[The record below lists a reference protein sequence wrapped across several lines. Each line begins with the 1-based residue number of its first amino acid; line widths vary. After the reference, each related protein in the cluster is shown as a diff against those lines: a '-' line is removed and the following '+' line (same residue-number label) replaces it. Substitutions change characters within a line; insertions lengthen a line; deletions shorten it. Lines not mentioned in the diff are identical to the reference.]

1 MLSFHRT
8 ISSAQAARTNA
19 HKPGHFLDSELGQVM
34 IETCLQ
40 LEHGHIVMQL
50 IGLCLEIDVISS
62 EQMSKDG
69 IKQQFGP
76 QFWYLILDK
85 AQRRE
90 WVSLG
95 TAVEVANRLWK
106 VALQYVYAFHWY
118 WSSRFYGGLLRHA
131 DVAGQRTRLGMSC
144 W

>member
-1 MLSFHRT
+1 MVSFHRT
-8 ISSAQAARTNA
+8 ISSAQAARPNA
-19 HKPGHFLDSELGQVM
+19 PKPGLFLDSELGQAM

-69 IKQQFGP
+69 IKQQYGP
-76 QFWYLILDK
+76 QFWYLLLDK

-106 VALQYVYAFHWY
+106 VALQYVYAFHCH
-118 WSSRFYGGLLRHA
+118 WSSRFHYGRPRHA
-131 DVAGQRTRLGMSC
+131 DIAGQRTRVGTSC